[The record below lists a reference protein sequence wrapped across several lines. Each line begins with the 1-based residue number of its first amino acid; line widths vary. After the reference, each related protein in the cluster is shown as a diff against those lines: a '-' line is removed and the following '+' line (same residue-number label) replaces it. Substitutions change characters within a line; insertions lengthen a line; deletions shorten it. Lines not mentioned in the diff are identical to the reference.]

1 MTAKASRGETFAS
14 LLTSSGSAALCQGEA
29 ENGKRA
35 CKDSK
40 ARDLFRRAWRFLP
53 ALCLRMVMTL
63 SSVQIS
69 AICDPPYLSSR
80 TIN

>member
-1 MTAKASRGETFAS
+1 MMAKASRGDTLAS

-40 ARDLFRRAWRFLP
+40 ERGRGRRAWQFLP
-53 ALCLRMVMTL
+53 ALCLLVFMTL
-63 SSVQIS
+63 SPVQIF
-69 AICDPPYLSSR
+69 AICDPP
-80 TIN
+80 